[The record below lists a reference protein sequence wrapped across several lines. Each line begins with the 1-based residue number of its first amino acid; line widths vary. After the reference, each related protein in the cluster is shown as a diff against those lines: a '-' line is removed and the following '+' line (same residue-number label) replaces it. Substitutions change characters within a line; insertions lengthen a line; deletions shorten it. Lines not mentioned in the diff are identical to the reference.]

1 MSNKPQAPA
10 DAETVLLK
18 DGIAPKRAER
28 GEKEGMQRI
37 IEAAKL
43 EFCKAGLTGAK
54 LENIAQRAGVS
65 KQLIHHYYRT
75 KPGLYVAVANE
86 ISAQAIDDLSQLR
99 YEEFEPADALRQF
112 LYGVFD
118 LYVRFPF
125 MSGMV
130 VDANLLGGEHF
141 PECRELI
148 LRSPILMERLVHVIE
163 RGQQSGLFKQPL
175 NISATFSAAIM
186 VTTGCFT
193 NGSSVS
199 VLAAFD
205 FNDQDNLKFWR
216 EYSVGFVLDAL
227 RP

>member
-1 MSNKPQAPA
+1 MTDRNTPLPA
-10 DAETVLLK
+10 DSTPA
-18 DGIAPKRAER
+18 KRA
-28 GEKEGMQRI
+28 EKEGMQRI

-43 EFCKAGLTGAK
+43 EFCKTGLTGAK

-75 KPGLYVAVANE
+75 KPGLYVAVASE
-86 ISAQAIDDLSQLR
+86 ISADAINDLSQLR
-99 YEEFEPADALRQF
+99 YEDLEPKDALRAF

-125 MSGMV
+125 LAGMV

-141 PECRELI
+141 PECRDLI
-148 LRSPILMERLVHVIE
+148 LRSPVLMERLNQLIA
-163 RGQQSGLFKQPL
+163 RGQQSGVFKHPL
-175 NISATFSAAIM
+175 NTAAAMSAAIM

-193 NGSSVS
+193 SGPSVS
-199 VLAAFD
+199 ALAAFD
-205 FNDQDNLKFWR
+205 FNDEDNLKFWR
-216 EYSVGFVLDAL
+216 EYSVNFVLDAL